1 MLTNVAVSASFC
13 AETEMPSLSSLKS
26 LGIPGGIFGMVTA
39 SSARMAYDDY
49 DLIGRAQ
56 KYAAAAFAFC
66 EQFPFSTKGWH
77 AADQFYRA
85 SSSATSNYCAA
96 KRGRSTAEFI
106 SKLAVVVEEIDEAV
120 RWLEHMRDISIS
132 VDVDLFSEAEQ
143 LRRIWGASLGTARR
157 NEKARL
163 QRLKDAR
170 AKRRREKQSKPRRYS
185 NPT

>member
-1 MLTNVAVSASFC
+1 
-13 AETEMPSLSSLKS
+13 MPEE
-26 LGIPGGIFGMVTA
+26 
-39 SSARMAYDDY
+39 Y

-56 KYAAAAFAFC
+56 KYAAAAFAFY
-66 EQFPFSTKGWH
+66 EQFPFSSKGWH

-120 RWLEHMRDISIS
+120 RWLEHMRDIKLA
-132 VDVDLFSEAEQ
+132 VDLELFDEAEQ

-163 QRLKDAR
+163 QRLKDER
-170 AKRRREKQSKPRRYS
+170 AKRRRQKQSKPRRYPD
-185 NPT
+185 PT